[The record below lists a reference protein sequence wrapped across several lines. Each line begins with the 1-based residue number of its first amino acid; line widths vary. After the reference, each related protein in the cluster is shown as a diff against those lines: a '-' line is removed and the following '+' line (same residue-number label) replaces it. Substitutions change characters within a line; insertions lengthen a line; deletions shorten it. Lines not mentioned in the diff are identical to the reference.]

1 MAGTSGVGTIAAIVA
16 AGGVITF
23 GPRHFKVSIQQDT
36 TPRAIIY
43 LFIISGIT
51 KKVGLFVKPN
61 IVAVLARGFFTA
73 SDK

>member
-1 MAGTSGVGTIAAIVA
+1 MAGTSGVGTVTAIVPT
-16 AGGVITF
+16 GRVITS

-36 TPRAIIY
+36 APRAIIY
-43 LFIISGIT
+43 LFVISGIT

-73 SDK
+73 SNK